1 MRIVIAPDKFK
12 GTLSAQTAAEAI
24 ADGLYAAA
32 CKRKPPT
39 DLDVQL
45 HPMADGGDGT
55 LDCLVNAWN
64 GRRQQTT
71 ANGPFGEPVQVPIG
85 LVYDATTA
93 IVESATV
100 IGHAI
105 VPEKQRD
112 PLTASSFG
120 LGQVLRA
127 VMETGVENILV
138 GLGGTATVDGGA
150 GMMQALGLRLI
161 DPNGRDLPT
170 GIGGGRLREI
180 ARIAWH
186 DPPANLES
194 VQFTLAV
201 DVLNPLCGPSGAAR
215 VFGPQKGADAH
226 GVEILDAGL
235 ARWADV
241 LTASAGHDMRNEPG
255 AGAAGGIALPL
266 LTLAN
271 ASITPGVD
279 LVIEAHRLAESIGS
293 ADLVITGEGRLD
305 GQSLMG
311 KVVGAV
317 ARMCHVVGV
326 PCVALVGA
334 IGPGA
339 EQFDSLNLRRV
350 VIGGTLDECADRLSD
365 AAVGLLRTGPSPLQ
379 T

>member
-1 MRIVIAPDKFK
+1 MRILIATDKFK

-32 CKRKPPT
+32 RKRKPPT
-39 DLDVQL
+39 DLDVRL

-55 LDCLVNAWN
+55 LECLLTAWG

-71 ANGPFGEPVQVPIG
+71 ANGPFGEPVQALIG
-85 LVYDATTA
+85 LVNDATTA
-93 IVESATV
+93 IVESALV
-100 IGHAI
+100 IGHAL
-105 VPEKQRD
+105 VPEGQRD

-127 VMETGVENILV
+127 VMETGVENILI

-161 DPNGRDLPT
+161 DAAGRDLPAP
-170 GIGGGRLREI
+170 IGGGRLRDI
-180 ARIAWH
+180 DGIAWH

-201 DVLNPLCGPSGAAR
+201 DVLNPLCGEHGAAR
-215 VFGPQKGADAH
+215 VFGPQKGADVR

-235 ARWADV
+235 AHWADV
-241 LTASAGHDMRNEPG
+241 LCSATSRDLRNEPG
-255 AGAAGGIALPL
+255 TGAAGGIALPL
-266 LTLAN
+266 LALAN
-271 ASITPGVD
+271 ATITPGVD
-279 LVIEAHRLAESIGS
+279 LVIEAHRLADTIGS
-293 ADLVITGEGRLD
+293 ADLVVTGEGRLD

-311 KVVGAV
+311 KVVGAI
-317 ARMCHVVGV
+317 ARMAHSTGV

-334 IGPGA
+334 LGPGE

-350 VIGGTLDECADRLSD
+350 VIGGLIEETADRLFD
-365 AAVGLLRTGPSPLQ
+365 AAAELLNVPHD
-379 T
+379 